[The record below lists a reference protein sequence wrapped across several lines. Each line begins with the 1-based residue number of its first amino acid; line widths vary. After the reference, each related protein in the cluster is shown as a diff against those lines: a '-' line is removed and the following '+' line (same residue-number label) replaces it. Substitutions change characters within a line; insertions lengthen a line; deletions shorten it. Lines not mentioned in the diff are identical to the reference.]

1 VAGRAQSNDPAHRA
15 RDERLN
21 RLVAVKL
28 LSDYHADEAEKSRRF
43 RREALAASAL
53 NHPNILTVYEVGS
66 FEGNDFIA
74 TEFVD
79 GKTLSEFIKRDN
91 ISLLSKLDI
100 FIQISNALAAAH
112 SSGIIHRDIKPANIM
127 IRSDGLVKVLDFGI
141 AKYSELAESSAQVSL
156 LETAPGTVVGT
167 AAYMSPEQARGLPT
181 DARTDI
187 WSLGVIIYELMCGR
201 RPFEGDTTLDV
212 LSAVIDRQPQRLSE
226 VNSTVPRDLEALV
239 AKALNKDKDERYQTA
254 EQLLADL
261 KTLQKDAE
269 VSAEQK
275 QTTPQQR
282 TIVESGLSSDA
293 KGVLTDL
300 SPEARATIDH
310 PSGHSIQR

>member
-1 VAGRAQSNDPAHRA
+1 MSQFDSDEVPGELPAGEAVEDATKLLATLPTGDSRIGPYKIVRSLGVGGMGRVYLA

-239 AKALNKDKDERYQTA
+239 AKALNKDKDER
-254 EQLLADL
+254 
-261 KTLQKDAE
+261 
-269 VSAEQK
+269 
-275 QTTPQQR
+275 
-282 TIVESGLSSDA
+282 
-293 KGVLTDL
+293 
-300 SPEARATIDH
+300 
-310 PSGHSIQR
+310 